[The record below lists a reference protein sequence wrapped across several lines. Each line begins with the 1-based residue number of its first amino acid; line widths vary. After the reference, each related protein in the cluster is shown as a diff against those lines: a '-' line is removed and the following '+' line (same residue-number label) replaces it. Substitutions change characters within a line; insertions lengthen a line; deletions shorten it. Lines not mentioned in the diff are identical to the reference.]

1 MTTIDVTAIILA
13 LIAMVSGWVS
23 FWLDRR
29 KHRQEVRSLEAQVE
43 GLKAD
48 NDRKYMELVTD
59 LIARFRELIIN
70 PLEAE
75 VEKLRTEVNELRDAI
90 QKVNDCPLS
99 SDCPVRK
106 QLHHESQGDRKDAD
120 YRTDH

>member
-59 LIARFRELIIN
+59 LIARFRQLIVE
-70 PLEAE
+70 PLDDE
-75 VEKLRTEVNELRDAI
+75 VKNLRTEVKQLRDAI

-99 SDCPVRK
+99 SDCPVRQ
-106 QLHHESQGDRKDAD
+106 QLHNESQGDVE
-120 YRTDH
+120 